1 MPKFLLCLLFT
12 VGLSGCGDLPVQSS
26 DHLRVYV
33 SIPPQAHL
41 LEEIV
46 GNAGEI
52 HVLLPKGASHESY
65 EPKPSQLRELAQASL
80 YVRMGLPF
88 ENAVWDKIRA
98 TNKAMRVVE
107 PPMSVEVHGDHG
119 HAHDHEGGDP
129 HTWMNPAVMRAQV
142 GAAAEALADIA
153 PDHAV
158 EFRTKAREVQ
168 RRLDGLHDEL
178 KTILEPVRGRTFWV
192 YHPSWGH
199 LAAEY
204 GLHQRAIEQEGKEM
218 GAQGLAQLVA
228 EAKRD
233 KVRVIFVDPSVSSRN
248 AGVIA
253 KEIGANVVTL
263 DPVRGDYFAN
273 LRETANALAEAL
285 Q

>member
-1 MPKFLLCLLFT
+1 MAA
-12 VGLSGCGDLPVQSS
+12 SGCTGSPATSS
-26 DHLRVYV
+26 DRLSVYV
-33 SIPPQAHL
+33 SIPPQACL
-41 LEEIV
+41 LEEVV
-46 GNAGEI
+46 GDTAEV

-88 ENAVWDKIRA
+88 ENAVWNKIRS
-98 TNKAMRVVE
+98 TNRAMRVVE
-107 PPMSVEVHGDHG
+107 PPASSESHDADG

-129 HTWMNPAVMRAQV
+129 HTWMNPGVMRAQV
-142 GAAAEALADIA
+142 AAAAEALAEIA
-153 PDHAV
+153 PRHA
-158 EFRTKAREVQ
+158 EEYRQRTLVVQ
-168 RRLDGLHDEL
+168 RRLDALHEEL
-178 KTILEPVRGRTFWV
+178 KRILEPVRGRTFWV

-218 GAQGLAQLVA
+218 GARGLAKLVA

-253 KEIGANVVTL
+253 KEIGATVVTL
-263 DPVRGDYFAN
+263 DPVRGDYFDN
-273 LRETANALAEAL
+273 LRETARAIAEAL